1 MGKKEDIPNKD
12 TKTILDK
19 LVKQFGS
26 DKVSGFGEYT
36 QDMQVRGHVPDNPFA
51 HAHMLI
57 NPSHKDTEKDG
68 FDVLSDPQILLGF
81 IEDSKTLRLFQ
92 KDLELLAVMCGMAQ
106 RSGVFSYVF
115 PILWNATK
123 INIRV
128 TSAMD
133 GTERYLQAFHITGT
147 PSKRKG
153 FGILKK
159 GKKKRE
165 PIEYIIPEGEEEQGI
180 Y

>member
-1 MGKKEDIPNKD
+1 MDENDPTPKD
-12 TKTILDK
+12 DKTILDK
-19 LVKQFGS
+19 LIRQFSS
-26 DKVSGFGEYT
+26 DKKSGFGDYT
-36 QDMQVRGHVPDNPFA
+36 QDMQVRGHIPDNPFA

-57 NPSHKDTEKDG
+57 NPSHKDTQKDG
-68 FDVLSDPQILLGF
+68 FDVLNDPQILLGF

-106 RSGVFSYVF
+106 RSKVFDYVF

-128 TSAMD
+128 TAAMD

-153 FGILKK
+153 FGILKR
-159 GKKKRE
+159 GKKQKRE
-165 PIEYIIPEGEEEQGI
+165 PIDYIIPDEEDQGI